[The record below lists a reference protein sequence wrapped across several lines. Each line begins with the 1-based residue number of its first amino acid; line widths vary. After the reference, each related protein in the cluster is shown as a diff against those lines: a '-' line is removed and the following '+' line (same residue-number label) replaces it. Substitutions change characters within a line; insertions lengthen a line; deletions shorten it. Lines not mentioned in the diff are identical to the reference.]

1 MKSESDNVGFFEMR
15 IRPRFVVFLLVLFV
29 GIPWL
34 FSLLKPAENGKT
46 KAKILV
52 TRTEMKTLA
61 ELWGHEHAGATGLRW
76 STNGALQVTLFGDE
90 EKTRLSNCLYRT
102 NSQGELLDFWKTPIQ
117 FERSCLTNVIIR
129 SAGPNRRFGN
139 KDDIVFNS
147 VSNSFVKP

>member
-1 MKSESDNVGFFEMR
+1 MKSEDDNVGFFEMR

-34 FSLLKPAENGKT
+34 FSLLQPAENGKT

-61 ELWGHEHAGATGLRW
+61 ELWGHEYAGTTGLQL
-76 STNGALQVTLFGDE
+76 STNGALQVNLLGDE
-90 EKTRLSNCLYRT
+90 AKAKMSNFIDRT

-117 FERSCLTNVIIR
+117 FEKSGLTNVIIR
-129 SAGPNRRFGN
+129 SAGPNCRFGS

-147 VSNSFVKP
+147 ASNNFVKP